1 MPQLQT
7 PPKSQAPLTKTHLA
21 TVKSPPPNLPKHLPS
36 LVQTPLLER
45 IFVAALTLGLGS
57 LAIAA
62 AVLTVRAR
70 VSYLTIDT
78 AIVNAPVTELQSP
91 LDGTLMDV
99 SAQPGK
105 LVKVGD
111 LLAKIK
117 PIATEETL
125 LSKLQGEI
133 DVLTAQST
141 QVGET
146 QALLTSQL
154 QSLDQQDNQVAAQQN
169 QMLLQQRSIDQA
181 KVNAATVELEQQRAA
196 ITSTTA
202 KAFAAKTE
210 ADRYA
215 TLAQEGV
222 LSRQKADQVKTV
234 WQAAEAEV
242 LQARAALKAAE
253 ARLATVG
260 AERPLGPP
268 ATTIEQ
274 RLSLKRNL
282 QEQTS
287 KLQTLTAEIATKRVQ
302 LKVQQT
308 QQKTRSQS
316 QSLKAPTNGIIYR
329 TLESNGAQVSRTKPL
344 LNIADCSN
352 RWVEALV
359 LSRDAAKIDRTQ
371 PVQVIL
377 PGQSQPLI
385 GEIESLAGMNL
396 EEVKRLPQAVSPIPP
411 TQLAAQIPT
420 RIVVKVANIPDGQQN
435 MCGIGQTAQLKF
447 VNH

>member
-7 PPKSQAPLTKTHLA
+7 PPKSQAPLTKPFLT
-21 TVKSPPPNLPKHLPS
+21 TVKSPSLPKHLPS

-45 IFVAALTLGLGS
+45 ILVASLALGLGTM
-57 LAIAA
+57 AIAT

-78 AIVNAPVTELQSP
+78 AIVNAQVTELQSP
-91 LDGTLMDV
+91 LDGTLVDL

-105 LVKVGD
+105 PVKAGD
-111 LLAKIK
+111 LLARIK

-133 DVLTAQST
+133 DVLTAQIT
-141 QVGET
+141 QVSAT

-154 QSLDQQDNQVAAQQN
+154 QSLDQQDSQVAAQQS
-169 QMLLQQRSIDQA
+169 QMILQQRSIDQA
-181 KVNAATVELEQQRAA
+181 KVNAATIELEQQRAA
-196 ITSTTA
+196 ITSATA
-202 KAFAAKTE
+202 KALAAKTE

-260 AERPLGPP
+260 AERPISPII
-268 ATTIEQ
+268 TTIEQ

-287 KLQTLTAEIATKRVQ
+287 KLQTLTAEIATKRAQ

-316 QSLKAPTNGIIYR
+316 QSLKAPANGIIYR
-329 TLESNGAQVSRTKPL
+329 TMESNGAQISRTKPL

-359 LSRDAAKIDRTQ
+359 LSRDAVKIDRTQ

-420 RIVVKVANIPDGQQN
+420 RIVVKVANIPDSPAQQN

-447 VNH
+447 VNQ

>member
-78 AIVNAPVTELQSP
+78 AIVNAQVTELQSP

-111 LLAKIK
+111 LLAKI
-117 PIATEETL
+117 
-125 LSKLQGEI
+125 KLQGEI

-329 TLESNGAQVSRTKPL
+329 TLESNGAQISRTKPL

-447 VNH
+447 VNQ

>member
-7 PPKSQAPLTKTHLA
+7 PPKSQAPLTKPHLV
-21 TVKSPPPNLPKHLPS
+21 TVKSPLPSLPKHLPS

-45 IFVAALTLGLGS
+45 IFIATLALGLGT
-57 LAIAA
+57 LAIAT

-99 SAQPGK
+99 VAQPGK
-105 LVKVGD
+105 PVKVGD

-133 DVLTAQST
+133 DVLTAQSN

-146 QALLTSQL
+146 QALLAGQL
-154 QSLDQQDNQVAAQQN
+154 QSLDQQDSQVAAQQN
-169 QMLLQQRSIDQA
+169 QMVLQQRSIDQA

-242 LQARAALKAAE
+242 LQARAALKSAE

-260 AERPLGPP
+260 ERPLSPP
-268 ATTIEQ
+268 ANTIEQ
-274 RLSLKRNL
+274 RLSLGRNL

-287 KLQTLTAEIATKRVQ
+287 KRQTLTAEIATKRAQ

-316 QSLKAPTNGIIYR
+316 QVLKAPTNGIIYR
-329 TLESNGAQVSRTKPL
+329 TLESNGAQISRTKPL

-371 PVQVIL
+371 PVQVII

-396 EEVKRLPQAVSPIPP
+396 EEVKRLPQAVSPIAP

-420 RIVVKVANIPDGQQN
+420 RIVVKVANIPEGQQN

-447 VNH
+447 VNQ